1 MLLTAGVLYA
11 VAVRFAIPGALLV
24 SAADLLDLPLRSD
37 ASLSVGRRC
46 VSCLNMRCTSG
57 RSCSRERPLVNAIR
71 WTDNKT
77 KSGESGTY
85 EVTGSDLVIHRT
97 VAFIPANMVPNNAGS
112 FSFDEPAGATRSH

>member
-1 MLLTAGVLYA
+1 M
-11 VAVRFAIPGALLV
+11 
-24 SAADLLDLPLRSD
+24 RSD

-46 VSCLNMRCTSG
+46 VSCLTRVAPGG

-77 KSGESGTY
+77 KNGESGTY

-97 VAFIPANMVPNNAGS
+97 VAFIPANMVPNNAAS
-112 FSFDEPAGATRSH
+112 FSFDVRGDTLSLTPRTRADGNVLRNNATLKFQRVE